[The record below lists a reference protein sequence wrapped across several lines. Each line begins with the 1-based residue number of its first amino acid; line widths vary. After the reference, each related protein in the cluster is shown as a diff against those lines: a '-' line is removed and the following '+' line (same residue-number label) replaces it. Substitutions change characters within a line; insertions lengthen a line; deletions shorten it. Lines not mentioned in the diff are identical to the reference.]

1 MAVGSSG
8 VRFDEVR
15 AAISLIVIPALGR
28 LTEEGLAGW

>member
-15 AAISLIVIPALGR
+15 AAISLIVIPALR
-28 LTEEGLAGW
+28 RFTEGGLAGW